1 MELGIA
7 SNRYPGYR
15 EVWESYPGSDD
26 DGIAIALPEGTEEVE
41 TSREEVSEGIEEVV
55 SLYATPL
62 SGQVEVV
69 EICQGPQYMYQHLR
83 YMKILRD
90 APDIIRL

>member
-1 MELGIA
+1 MGFWIESSRIPGHMEF
-7 SNRYPGYR
+7 
-15 EVWESYPGSDD
+15 WETYPGSDD

-55 SLYATPL
+55 SLYTTPL

-69 EICQGPQYMYQHLR
+69 EIHQGEEYVYRVLR

>member
-15 EVWESYPGSDD
+15 EVWESYPGSDE
-26 DGIAIALPEGTEEVE
+26 DGIAIALPEGTTSTEVGRDE
-41 TSREEVSEGIEEVV
+41 VREGVDEIVT
-55 SLYATPL
+55 LHTTPL
-62 SGQVEVV
+62 GGQVGGV
-69 EICQGPQYMYQHLR
+69 EIHQGSKYVYSTLR
-83 YMKILRD
+83 YLKILRD